1 MEEAIFDLNF
11 HLRKPYNEA
20 KLLIDV
26 FNQIIE
32 EGGRSEICVSPSNEG
47 YILQLKMYRC
57 KNTYSA
63 TSLGAK
69 IIDKLTKEDLLKIT
83 KFNFA
88 SIYYSPIT
96 FTLKDCGD
104 KKHGP
109 IISVSLFNNKNSDT
123 QNTINQHFNLI
134 DLSSN

>member
-1 MEEAIFDLNF
+1 M
-11 HLRKPYNEA
+11 
-20 KLLIDV
+20 
-26 FNQIIE
+26 
-32 EGGRSEICVSPSNEG
+32 
-47 YILQLKMYRC
+47 
-57 KNTYSA
+57 
-63 TSLGAK
+63 
-69 IIDKLTKEDLLKIT
+69 LTKEDLLKIT

-96 FTLKDCGD
+96 FTLKDCAD